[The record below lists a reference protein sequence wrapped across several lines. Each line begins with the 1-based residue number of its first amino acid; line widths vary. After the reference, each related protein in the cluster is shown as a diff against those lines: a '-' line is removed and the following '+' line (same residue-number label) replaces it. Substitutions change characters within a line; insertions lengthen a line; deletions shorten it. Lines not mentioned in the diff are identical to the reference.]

1 MITSKRQVIND
12 PVVQARYTSDWTA
25 VINRLDN
32 EHASNVSL
40 LNRNL
45 IEEDEFTRR
54 ARVINETKTTE
65 LAAIDN
71 NYKATNSIWGPLE
84 VDILFSSAK
93 PTSSN
98 VVIEIDVV
106 FHGGAT
112 GSLTG
117 YPDPLLSNETYHE
130 VVSFRTG
137 KYVTSVT
144 AVRIVKK

>member
-1 MITSKRQVIND
+1 M
-12 PVVQARYTSDWTA
+12 
-25 VINRLDN
+25 L
-32 EHASNVSL
+32 
-40 LNRNL
+40 
-45 IEEDEFTRR
+45 EFTRR

-65 LAAIDN
+65 LAAINN

-137 KYVTSVT
+137 KYVTSE
-144 AVRIVKK
+144 ALAK